1 MTWRVGILGATGAVG
16 QRMIRGLAG
25 HPWFRIAELAA
36 SERSSGRTY
45 REAARW
51 MQESPIPDEV
61 ADLEVK
67 AAAPDLDCDFV
78 LSALDSAVAGPIEE
92 DFARAGYPVISNA
105 RNHRMDEDVPL
116 VIPEINPQHLNLIP
130 WQKDRR
136 KFRNGYLVTNPNC
149 STVGLAMALKPLED
163 AFGVAEVFVV
173 TMQALSGAGYP
184 GVASL
189 DAMENVIPFISG
201 EEEKLQTEPRKIL
214 GRLAQNSVQFAEFKI
229 SAQCNRVPVIDGH
242 LESVSVKLKSHPSAA
257 DVSEALSSFTGEPQK
272 LGLPTAPAQPIVVC
286 TESDR
291 PQPRR
296 DRDAGRGMTVTVG
309 RIRECPLADFK
320 FTVLVHNTIRGAAG
334 AAILNAELLADRGL
348 LPHQVAPASLPAS
361 GDLKQNPANN
371 RARTNSQSD
380 PVISRKQP

>member
-16 QRMIRGLAG
+16 QRMIRGLAS
-25 HPWFRIAELAA
+25 HPWFCISDLAA

-51 MQESPIPDEV
+51 MQEVPIPDEV

-67 AAAPDLDCDFV
+67 AAEPDLDCDFV
-78 LSALDSAVAGPIEE
+78 LSALDSSVAGPIEE
-92 DFARAGYPVISNA
+92 NFARAGYPVVSNA

-116 VIPEINPQHLNLIP
+116 VIPEVNPEHLDLVA
-130 WQKDRR
+130 WQKERR

-189 DAMENVIPFISG
+189 DATENVIPFISG
-201 EEEKLQTEPRKIL
+201 EEEKMQTEPRKIL
-214 GRLAQNSVQFAEFKI
+214 GRLAKNSIHFAEIKI

-242 LESVSVKLKSHPSAA
+242 LAAVSVKLKARPSAG
-257 DVSEALSSFTGEPQK
+257 DVAEALASFAGEPQK
-272 LGLPTAPAQPIVVC
+272 LGLPTAPAQPIQVC
-286 TESDR
+286 TEDDR

-296 DRDAGRGMTVTVG
+296 DRNAGGGMTVSVG
-309 RIRECPLADFK
+309 RIRPCPLADFK

-348 LPHQVAPASLPAS
+348 LPHQLDAVHAEQNRSKPDAVVA
-361 GDLKQNPANN
+361 
-371 RARTNSQSD
+371 
-380 PVISRKQP
+380 RKQL

>member
-16 QRMIRGLAG
+16 QKMIQGLAA

-51 MQESPIPDEV
+51 MQGTPIPEGV
-61 ADLEVK
+61 GDLEVK
-67 AAAPDLDCDFV
+67 SATPDLDCDFV
-78 LSALDSAVAGPIEE
+78 LSALDSSVAGPIEE
-92 DFARAGYPVISNA
+92 DFARAGYPVISNT
-105 RNHRMDEDVPL
+105 RNHRMDDDVPL
-116 VIPEINPQHLNLIP
+116 VIPEINPDHLDLIP
-130 WQKDRR
+130 SQKQRR
-136 KFRNGYLVTNPNC
+136 GYANGYLVTNPNC

-163 AFGVAEVFVV
+163 AFGVGEVFVV

-201 EEEKLQTEPRKIL
+201 EEEKMQTEPRKIL
-214 GRLAQNSVQFAEFKI
+214 GRLAQNAIHFAEFII

-242 LESVSVKLKSHPSAA
+242 LESVSVKLKKHASAA
-257 DVSEALSSFTGEPQK
+257 EVSEALASFTGEPQK
-272 LGLPTAPAQPIVVC
+272 LGLPTAPAHPILVSH
-286 TESDR
+286 EADR

-296 DRDAGRGMTVTVG
+296 DRDAGRGMSVTVG
-309 RIRECPLADFK
+309 RIRPCPLLDFK
-320 FTVLVHNTIRGAAG
+320 FTVLVHNTVRGAAG

-348 LPHQVAPASLPAS
+348 LPQRSQVGAEVA
-361 GDLKQNPANN
+361 
-371 RARTNSQSD
+371 AR
-380 PVISRKQP
+380 KHL

>member
-16 QRMIRGLAG
+16 QKMIRGLAG
-25 HPWFRIAELAA
+25 HPWFRIAEVAA
-36 SERSSGRTY
+36 SERSSGRSY

-51 MQESPIPDEV
+51 MQECAIPDEA

-67 AAAPDLDCDFV
+67 GVTPDLDCDFV
-78 LSALDSAVAGPIEE
+78 LSALDSNVAGPIEE
-92 DFARAGYPVISNA
+92 DFARAGYPVISNT

-116 VIPEINPQHLNLIP
+116 VIPEVNPEHLNMIP
-130 WQKDRR
+130 WQKERR
-136 KFRNGYLVTNPNC
+136 GFSSGYMVTNPNC

-189 DAMENVIPFISG
+189 DAMENVIPFIAG
-201 EEEKLQTEPRKIL
+201 EEEKMQSEPRKIL
-214 GRLAQNSVQFAEFKI
+214 GRLAQNSIQFADIRI

-242 LESVSVKLKSHPSAA
+242 LESVSVKLKSRASAA
-257 DVSEALSSFTGEPQK
+257 DVSEALASFSGEPQK
-272 LGLPTAPAQPIVVC
+272 LGLPTAPAHPILVSS
-286 TESDR
+286 EDDR

-296 DRDAGRGMTVTVG
+296 DRDAGRGMSVSVG
-309 RIRECPLADFK
+309 RIRPCALADFK

-334 AAILNAELLADRGL
+334 AAILNAELLADRGM
-348 LPHQVAPASLPAS
+348 LPHRSRVEDSVVA
-361 GDLKQNPANN
+361 
-371 RARTNSQSD
+371 
-380 PVISRKQP
+380 RKQV